1 MTQHRAMN
9 KRQEKYRGKMARE
22 FGRVLVFLDNDAH
35 RSAIL
40 IAAYD
45 HQSGARVV
53 TAIASISIVKS
64 TQRENVGMSYYN
76 VEGFV
81 RLTGHALAR

>member
-45 HQSGARVV
+45 HQW
-53 TAIASISIVKS
+53 
-64 TQRENVGMSYYN
+64 
-76 VEGFV
+76 
-81 RLTGHALAR
+81 ALA